1 MHTSPEITIIVPV
14 FNAEKTLRRCV
25 ESALRRPSEDWELIL
40 VDDGSTDASPGI
52 CDEFA
57 SRDRRIRVFHKPNGG
72 VSSARNVGLDNA
84 SGRMIVF
91 ADSDDVIHPEVL
103 HPDCCK
109 ADLVICSFSEAKP
122 GGTPWFTRF
131 DDSLLCGQEMTDF
144 IRERHYTTVLKVVWG
159 KVFRR
164 KLIGDLRFDERI
176 PLGEDF
182 LFLLTYLERIRSLA
196 LSSGLL
202 YEYTQSEIS
211 IGDKYPLSA
220 DLSAYIMRRLY
231 DAYEGLGIR
240 SDRFEAWLFF
250 DHRMLCRRAAT
261 ENPSAWYRNSDVAY
275 VFPRVRHAL
284 SRGYMIRYRLLSLK
298 PVAMLHKMFSR
309 DLR

>member
-1 MHTSPEITIIVPV
+1 MHTLPEITIIVPV
-14 FNAEKTLRRCV
+14 FNAEKTLCRCV
-25 ESALRRPSEDWELIL
+25 ESVLGRQSMDWELIL

-164 KLIGDLRFDERI
+164 KLVGDLRFDERI
-176 PLGEDF
+176 PLCEDF

>member
-1 MHTSPEITIIVPV
+1 MDTLPEITIIVPV

-25 ESALRRPSEDWELIL
+25 ESVLRRPAGDWELIL

-52 CDEFA
+52 CDEYA
-57 SRDRRIRVFHKPNGG
+57 LEDPRIRVFHKPNGG

-103 HPDCCK
+103 QDSCGK
-109 ADLVICSFSEAKP
+109 ADLVIYSFSEAKP

-131 DDSLLCGQEMTDF
+131 DDRLLCGQEMTDF
-144 IRERHYTTVLKVVWG
+144 IREKHYNMALKVVWG
-159 KVFRR
+159 KVFMRE
-164 KLIGDLRFDERI
+164 LIGNLRFDERI

-182 LFLLTYLERIRSLA
+182 LFLLTYLKRIRSLA
-196 LSSGLL
+196 LSSDLL
-202 YEYTQSEIS
+202 YEYTNSVVFF
-211 IGDKYPLSA
+211 GDKYRLPA
-220 DLSAYIMRRLY
+220 DVSAYAMRRIY
-231 DAYEGLGIR
+231 DAYESLGIR

-261 ENPSAWYRNSDVAY
+261 ETPSAWYRNSDVAY

-284 SRGYMIRYRLLSLK
+284 SRGYMIRYWLLSLK

>member
-1 MHTSPEITIIVPV
+1 MHNSPRITIIVPV

-25 ESALRRPSEDWELIL
+25 ESALRRPSGDWELIL
-40 VDDGSTDASPGI
+40 VDDGSTDASPEI

-57 SRDRRIRVFHKPNGG
+57 SRDPRIRVFHKPNGG
-72 VSSARNVGLDNA
+72 VSSARNLGLDNA

-91 ADSDDVIHPEVL
+91 ADSDDVIHPEIL
-103 HPDCCK
+103 LDDCGK
-109 ADLVICSFSEAKP
+109 ADLVICSFSEVKP
-122 GGTPWFTRF
+122 GGHPWFTRF
-131 DDSLLCGQEMTDF
+131 DDRLLCGQEMEDF

-159 KVFRR
+159 KVFMRE
-164 KLIGDLRFDERI
+164 LIGNLRFDERI
-176 PLGEDF
+176 SFGEDF

-202 YEYTQSEIS
+202 YEYTQSIVS
-211 IGDKYPLSA
+211 VGDKYRLSA
-220 DLSAYIMRRLY
+220 DVSAYTMRRLY
-231 DAYEGLGIR
+231 DAYVSLGIR
-240 SDRFEAWLFF
+240 SDRFESSLFF

-261 ENPSAWYRNSDVAY
+261 ETPSAWYRNRDVAY

-284 SRGYMIRYRLLSLK
+284 SRGYLIRYWLLSLK

>member
-1 MHTSPEITIIVPV
+1 MNPMPEISIIVPV

-25 ESALRRPSEDWELIL
+25 ESVCRRSSRDWELIL
-40 VDDGSTDASPGI
+40 VDDGSTDASPAI

-57 SRDRRIRVFHKPNGG
+57 SKDSRIRAFHKTNGG

-91 ADSDDVIHPEVL
+91 ADSDDIIHPEVL
-103 HPDCCK
+103 PDSCGT
-109 ADLVICSFSEAKP
+109 ADLVIYSYSEAKP

-131 DDSLLCGQEMTDF
+131 DDRLLSGQEMTDF
-144 IRERHYTTVLKVVWG
+144 IKERHYTKVLKVIWG
-159 KVFRR
+159 KVFTR

-182 LFLLTYLERIRSLA
+182 LFLLTYLQRTRSLA
-196 LSSGLL
+196 LSSELL
-202 YEYTQSEIS
+202 YEYTCS
-211 IGDKYPLSA
+211 IMFFGDKYRLSA
-220 DLSAYIMRRLY
+220 DVSAYAMRRLY
-231 DAYEGLGIR
+231 DAYESLGIR

-284 SRGYMIRYRLLSLK
+284 SRGYMIRYWLLSLK

>member
-1 MHTSPEITIIVPV
+1 MHTLPEITIIVPV
-14 FNAEKTLRRCV
+14 FNAEKTLCRCV
-25 ESALRRPSEDWELIL
+25 ESVLGRQSMDWELIL

-164 KLIGDLRFDERI
+164 KLVGDLRFDERI